1 MFDFDDK
8 RPFEVPLVILDTE
21 TTGLQPWLGH
31 RVVEI
36 GAIRL
41 ENDQVVDTFNVLLD
55 PGRNMDPAASAVN
68 GIQDADLI
76 GQPLFADISHALLT
90 FVDSAL
96 IIAHNAVF
104 DADFLGMEFFIDS
117 YTSPGPS
124 VSLQNPWLCTLLL
137 ARNCFHFGRNNLGN
151 IARLLGVR
159 IGRAHRALN
168 DVYTTYEVFKRMTA
182 ELKKQ
187 RIETIGDLLRAQGG
201 AKYASF
207 PGITELP
214 MMVEQALAEQQLLRI
229 VYRNEKRET
238 QRVITPYYPTQHHGI
253 TYLIAHC
260 HMSDEQ
266 RTFRID
272 RILDMELVPA
282 F

>member
-1 MFDFDDK
+1 MFNFAEK
-8 RPFEVPLVILDTE
+8 RPFELPLVILDTE

-31 RVVEI
+31 RIVEI

-41 ENDQVVDTFNVLLD
+41 ENGQIVDTFNTLLD
-55 PGRNMDPAASAVN
+55 PGRSMDPAASAVN

-76 GQPLFADISHALLT
+76 GQPLFSDIAPSLLS
-90 FVDSAL
+90 FVDGAL

-104 DADFLGMEFFIDS
+104 DADFLGMELFIDS
-117 YTSPGPS
+117 YAVPRPL
-124 VSLQNPWLCTLLL
+124 VPLQNPWLCTLLL
-137 ARNCFHFGRNNLGN
+137 ARTSFHFGRNNLEY
-151 IARLLGVR
+151 IAQLLGVR
-159 IGRAHRALN
+159 KNRAHRALN
-168 DVYTTYEVFKRMTA
+168 DVYTTAEVFKRMAA

-187 RIETIGDLLRAQGG
+187 RIETIDELLRAQGG
-201 AKYASF
+201 AKYASV
-207 PGITELP
+207 PSITELP
-214 MMVEQALAEQQLLRI
+214 VKIEHALDTQQSLSI
-229 VYRNEKRET
+229 VYRSERKES

-260 HMSDEQ
+260 HISDEQ

-272 RILDMELVPA
+272 RIFDMEIVPA